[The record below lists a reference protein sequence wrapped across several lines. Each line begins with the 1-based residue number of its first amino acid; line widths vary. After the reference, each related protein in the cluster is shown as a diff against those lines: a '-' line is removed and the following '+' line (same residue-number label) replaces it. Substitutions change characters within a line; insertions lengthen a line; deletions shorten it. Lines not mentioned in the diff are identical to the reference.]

1 MTSKL
6 IWPASYQACKL
17 FSHIQ
22 KKQSGRKICTAS
34 NLLNAKNGFT
44 LLEVLVALAILAT
57 AVTIIFQL
65 FSASLRNIAVS
76 EDVVAASVRAEA
88 KMREVLSKE
97 ELSED
102 SWTENTDDGYM
113 FAVNITET
121 LQQKTDSLPIQVL
134 QIDVAIT
141 WTKNSKERSLR
152 LKTYRTVNRQV

>member
-1 MTSKL
+1 M
-6 IWPASYQACKL
+6 
-17 FSHIQ
+17 
-22 KKQSGRKICTAS
+22 KKKRNKVCQRLAS
-34 NLLNAKNGFT
+34 NEGFT
-44 LLEVLVALAILAT
+44 LLEILVALAILAT

-97 ELSED
+97 ELAED
-102 SWTENTDDGYM
+102 SWTEDTNDGYRYS
-113 FAVNITET
+113 VNITET
-121 LQQKTDSLPIQVL
+121 LQQKTDSLPIQLL

-152 LKTYRTVNRQV
+152 LKTYKTVNRQV